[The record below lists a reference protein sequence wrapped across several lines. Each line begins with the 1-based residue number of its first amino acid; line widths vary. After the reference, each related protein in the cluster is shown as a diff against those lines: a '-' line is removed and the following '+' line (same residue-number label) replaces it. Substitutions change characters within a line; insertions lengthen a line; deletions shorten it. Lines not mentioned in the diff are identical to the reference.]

1 MTPAELKLDLF
12 RRLDSLDNVKIRR
25 LYGSMLNLFSENET
39 YEEWELLSKE
49 DKAKIAESEGQYAQG
64 KYQKHSKVISKLQ

>member
-25 LYGSMLNLFSENET
+25 IYGSMLNLFSENET
-39 YEEWELLSKE
+39 YEEWELLSVE
-49 DKAKIAESEGQYAQG
+49 DKAKIVESESQYTQG
-64 KYQKHSKVISKLQ
+64 KYRKHSQVVSKLQ

>member
-1 MTPAELKLDLF
+1 MKPAELKLDLF

-39 YEEWELLSKE
+39 YEEWELLSVE
-49 DKAKIAESEGQYAQG
+49 DKAKIVESESQYTQG
-64 KYQKHSKVISKLQ
+64 KYRKHSQVVSKLQ